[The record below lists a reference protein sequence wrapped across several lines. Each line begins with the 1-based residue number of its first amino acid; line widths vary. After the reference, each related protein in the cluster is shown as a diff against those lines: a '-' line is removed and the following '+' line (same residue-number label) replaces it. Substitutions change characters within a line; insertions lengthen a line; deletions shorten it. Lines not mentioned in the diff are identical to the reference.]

1 MSKERRKTEE
11 VDGTWASA
19 VIFITRLGL
28 KAEGN
33 KGRLEMPQIRL
44 CGLDSWKKQPRR
56 GWSGSFDVEGACVD
70 RRNELSLQLLSRAA
84 DPLWA
89 ASA

>member
-1 MSKERRKTEE
+1 MSKEE

-44 CGLDSWKKQPRR
+44 CGLDSWKKTQGRSSR
-56 GWSGSFDVEGACVD
+56 DVDGAVALMSKEHASTD
-70 RRNELSLQLLSRAA
+70 AMSSLFNC
-84 DPLWA
+84 
-89 ASA
+89 

>member
-1 MSKERRKTEE
+1 MSKEE

-44 CGLDSWKKQPRR
+44 CGLDSWKKQP
-56 GWSGSFDVEGACVD
+56 DVDGAVALMSKEHASID
-70 RRNELSLQLLSRAA
+70 AMSSLFNC
-84 DPLWA
+84 
-89 ASA
+89 